1 MTTTYYAVYIQRS
14 YWPDLSAVD
23 ENTHGY
29 ITDKYKHLIAVP
41 TLDEAVEL
49 ARNRIV
55 SIIMDEL
62 NYNLSSKLVVNGL
75 LKYDY
80 EDADNGGLI
89 FKLAFRRNEGSE
101 DDITYTLS
109 AVRVQIGHLYKQ
121 HIGKLK

>member
-1 MTTTYYAVYIQRS
+1 MTTTYYAVYVQRS
-14 YWPDLSAVD
+14 YWPDLSDSAA
-23 ENTHGY
+23 NTYGY

-80 EDADNGGLI
+80 EDADSRGLI
-89 FKLAFRRNEGSE
+89 FKLAFRKNEDSE
-101 DDITYTLS
+101 DEITYTLS
-109 AVRVQIGHLYKQ
+109 AVRVQCGRLYK
-121 HIGKLK
+121 HHKGN